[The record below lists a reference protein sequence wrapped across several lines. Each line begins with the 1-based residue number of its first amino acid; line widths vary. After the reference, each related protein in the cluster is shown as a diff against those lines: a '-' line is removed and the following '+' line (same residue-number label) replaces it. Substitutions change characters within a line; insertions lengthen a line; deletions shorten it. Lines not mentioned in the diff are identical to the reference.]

1 MAGRHAK
8 RKTRSRSAKLRVCAV
23 VGLPTTA
30 GAFLAAAV
38 GSIAPA
44 PQAKADFGIDD
55 LIMNLFDPS
64 LFAAA
69 AEPAATLDFSTL
81 LADLFNGAGVTD
93 APALAMTDLALPD
106 PSSVVSAAVD
116 VSDPGAVAA
125 AAEPISA
132 AVTAGLPNAD
142 SVLASIA
149 AAAEPASVAPAAD
162 PVVSSDTFPLSALL
176 AYFGFVGTGQP
187 DSIAFADS
195 FQEGLYQPLHTL
207 MQDWMN
213 SPVGEYV
220 DNSINSLFITPSN
233 VCGVIC
239 DGLPGTEADPTGG
252 GGGLLFGD
260 GGAGYDAAADPG
272 MTGGDGGSAGLF
284 GDGGAGGAGG
294 LGADGGNGGA
304 GGEIMGNGGLGGTG
318 GAGGLGVAAGNG
330 GDGGS
335 IGQNPTDVSALGN
348 GGNGGAGGVG
358 YTGPTG
364 TAGTAPGG
372 AGDIGGTGYAG
383 GNGGAGGAGSALIGY
398 GGTGGAG
405 GEGGIGGTGGAGA
418 DGDVTTP
425 AGGAGGAGGPGGPG
439 GVGGAG
445 GYSGIGQ
452 AASGAAGQTGAT
464 GAYGAP
470 GGNYVAP
477 AP

>member
-1 MAGRHAK
+1 MLAGRHAK

-55 LIMNLFDPS
+55 LIMNLLDPGV
-64 LFAAA
+64 LAAA
-69 AEPAATLDFSTL
+69 AEPAATLDLSTL
-81 LADLFNGAGVTD
+81 LADLVNSTGVTD
-93 APALAMTDLALPD
+93 TTALAIPDLPD
-106 PSSVVSAAVD
+106 PGSVVAATV
-116 VSDPGAVAA
+116 DPGAVAA
-125 AAEPISA
+125 AAD
-132 AVTAGLPNAD
+132 LPPDA
-142 SVLASIA
+142 
-149 AAAEPASVAPAAD
+149 VAPAAD
-162 PVVSSDTFPLSALL
+162 PAFDLSGLL
-176 AYFGFVGTGQP
+176 AYLGFVGTGQP

-195 FQEGLYQPLHTL
+195 FQEGLYQPVHTFVE
-207 MQDWMN
+207 DWIN
-213 SPVGEYV
+213 SPVGQFV
-220 DNSINSLFITPSN
+220 DGNINNLFLTPSN

-252 GGGLLFGD
+252 GGGLLAGD
-260 GGAGYDAAADPG
+260 
-272 MTGGDGGSAGLF
+272 
-284 GDGGAGGAGG
+284 
-294 LGADGGNGGA
+294 
-304 GGEIMGNGGLGGTG
+304 
-318 GAGGLGVAAGNG
+318 GGLGVAAGNG
-330 GDGGS
+330 GAGGS
-335 IGQNPTDVSALGN
+335 IGQNPTNVSALGN

-358 YTGPTG
+358 YTGTTG

-372 AGDIGGTGYAG
+372 SGDIGGTGYAG

-405 GEGGIGGTGGAGA
+405 GAGGIGGTGGAGA
-418 DGDVTTP
+418 DGDLTTL
-425 AGGAGGAGGPGGPG
+425 AGGAGGSGGPGGPG

-445 GYSGIGQ
+445 GYSGVGQ

-477 AP
+477 AA

>member
-1 MAGRHAK
+1 MDSSKGWMLAGRHAK
-8 RKTRSRSAKLRVCAV
+8 QKTRSHSAKVRVCAV

-55 LIMNLFDPS
+55 LIMNLLDPGV
-64 LFAAA
+64 LAAA
-69 AEPAATLDFSTL
+69 AEPAATLDLSTL
-81 LADLFNGAGVTD
+81 LADLFNGTGITD
-93 APALAMTDLALPD
+93 ASAVAIPDLPD
-106 PSSVVSAAVD
+106 PGSVVAAA
-116 VSDPGAVAA
+116 DPAA
-125 AAEPISA
+125 AAEPASA
-132 AVTAGLPNAD
+132 AVTAGLPPDA
-142 SVLASIA
+142 VA
-149 AAAEPASVAPAAD
+149 AAADPAA
-162 PVVSSDTFPLSALL
+162 FPLSDLL
-176 AYFGFVGTGQP
+176 SFFGLVGTGQP

-195 FQEGLYQPLHTL
+195 FQEGLYQPVHAFVEE
-207 MQDWMN
+207 WIN
-213 SPVGEYV
+213 SPFGQVV
-220 DNSINSLFITPSN
+220 DGDINSLFQTPSN

-252 GGGLLFGD
+252 GGGLLAGD

-272 MTGGDGGSAGLF
+272 MVGGEGGSAGLF

-304 GGEIMGNGGLGGTG
+304 GGEIMGNGGVG
-318 GAGGLGVAAGNG
+318 GAGGDGTATLAAGNG

-348 GGNGGAGGVG
+348 GGNGGAGGTG
-358 YTGPTG
+358 YTGTTG
-364 TAGTAPGG
+364 TTGGT
-372 AGDIGGTGYAG
+372 GGTGYAG

-405 GEGGIGGTGGAGA
+405 GAGGIGGAGGAGT

-425 AGGAGGAGGPGGPG
+425 TGGAGGVGGPGGPA
-439 GVGGAG
+439 VWAEPAATAV
-445 GYSGIGQ
+445 SGRPQ
-452 AASGAAGQTGAT
+452 AALR
-464 GAYGAP
+464 
-470 GGNYVAP
+470 V
-477 AP
+477 

>member
-1 MAGRHAK
+1 MDSSKGWMLAGRHAK
-8 RKTRSRSAKLRVCAV
+8 RKTRSRGSARLRVCAV

-38 GSIAPA
+38 GSIVPA

-55 LIMNLFDPS
+55 LIMNLLDPGV
-64 LFAAA
+64 LAAA
-69 AEPAATLDFSTL
+69 AEPAATLDLSTL
-81 LADLFNGAGVTD
+81 LADLFNGTGLTD
-93 APALAMTDLALPD
+93 ATALAIPDLPD
-106 PSSVVSAAVD
+106 PGSVMAAAVD
-116 VSDPGAVAA
+116 PGVIAAAADFSDPGAVAA
-125 AAEPISA
+125 AADLPPD
-132 AVTAGLPNAD
+132 AV
-142 SVLASIA
+142 A
-149 AAAEPASVAPAAD
+149 AAADPA
-162 PVVSSDTFPLSALL
+162 FPLSDLL
-176 AYFGFVGTGQP
+176 SFFGLVGTGQP

-195 FQEGLYQPLHTL
+195 FQEGLYQPVHTFVEA
-207 MQDWMN
+207 WIN
-213 SPVGEYV
+213 SPFGQSV
-220 DNSINSLFITPSN
+220 DSGINSLFQTPSN

-239 DGLPGTEADPTGG
+239 DGVPGTEADPTGG
-252 GGGLLFGD
+252 GGGLLAGD

-284 GDGGAGGAGG
+284 GDGGAGGDGG

-358 YTGPTG
+358 YIGTTG
-364 TAGTAPGG
+364 TAGTPPGG

-405 GEGGIGGTGGAGA
+405 GEGGVGGTGGAGA

-425 AGGAGGAGGPGGPG
+425 TGGAGGAGGPGGTG

-445 GYSGIGQ
+445 GNSGIGQ
-452 AASGAAGQTGAT
+452 AASGAAGLTGAT

-477 AP
+477 AA